1 MCKNAFITE
10 TFTNLSWTPDK
21 MKENDFN
28 VIVKYV
34 CAAYDPHKCFHKNNV
49 VRLQFFLFAKPSNN
63 NLEKHSPISKALQ
76 LNIYVQR
83 MLLFRYG
90 V

>member
-21 MKENDFN
+21 VKENDFN

-34 CAAYDPHKCFHKNNV
+34 CAAYDPQNCFHKNNV
-49 VRLQFFLFAKPSNN
+49 DRLQFFLFAKSSNN
-63 NLEKHSPISKALQ
+63 NLEKLFPIGKAL
-76 LNIYVQR
+76 
-83 MLLFRYG
+83 
-90 V
+90 

>member
-21 MKENDFN
+21 VKENDFN

-34 CAAYDPHKCFHKNNV
+34 CVAYDPHNCFHKNNV

-63 NLEKHSPISKALQ
+63 NLEKLSPIGKALQ